1 MKIEITAFGIAKD
14 ILQQKRTE
22 IELSEEQSVAALRKT
37 LIHNFPDFEK
47 LADAFGCP
55 GSRVESEA
63 EFRDAIRAARE
74 HAGPSLIIVTE
85 NDDWLN

>member
-1 MKIEITAFGIAKD
+1 MENFAGFKQTHNK
-14 ILQQKRTE
+14 
-22 IELSEEQSVAALRKT
+22 AA
-37 LIHNFPDFEK
+37 DFEK